1 MTTNDANQTSLL
13 ARIAGK
19 FAYHPENVATD
30 ALGHIL
36 RYEGALR
43 ILGLTL
49 LDGGVDVGDLAQ
61 VRTQAGQKG
70 GRPDLAVLDSGGYE
84 RALIEAKF
92 WAGLTANQPSAYL
105 ERLAVT
111 GKTSA
116 LLFVSPESR
125 QETLWSEL
133 LRAARIE
140 DPGEEAAGITR
151 VRVHGTKTSLML
163 VSWNDL
169 LRKLRE
175 VGAYEDINQLEGLC
189 RQESGDSF
197 PPLRDEQ
204 MGPEAPRMMLYL
216 NKLIEAATANAGLKG
231 YLTTEN
237 LRAAPG
243 MVGFGKNMLLGG
255 ATAWL
260 GVNYHFWAKISETP
274 LWIVFIEKKGN
285 ATLTLHE
292 VYEKLTPLREKQPPE
307 AFALLDR
314 RQCVPVYLPTG
325 AQRSATV
332 EAIVDRLGE
341 IADLIGPKRRGRPRK
356 NARPSAS

>member
-19 FAYHPENVATD
+19 FAYHPENVATE

-105 ERLAVT
+105 ERLADT

-116 LLFVSPESR
+116 LLFVFPESR
-125 QETLWSEL
+125 RERLWSEL

-140 DPGEEAAGITR
+140 GPGEEAAGIR
-151 VRVHGTKTSLML
+151 KVLVHGTKTSLML

-169 LRKLRE
+169 LRKLRA
-175 VGAYEDINQLEGLC
+175 VGGAYEDVNQLEGLC

-204 MGPEAPRMMLYL
+204 MGPEAPRIMLYL
-216 NKLIEAATANAGLKG
+216 NELIEEATARGESYGFLG
-231 YLTTEN
+231 SR
-237 LRAAPG
+237 RAAPSMG
-243 MVGFGKNMLLGG
+243 GFGTKMLLGG

-260 GVNYHFWAKISETP
+260 GVNYHHWACLSETP
-274 LWIVFIEKKGN
+274 LWIVFLEKGGN
-285 ATLTLHE
+285 ATLTLRE

-307 AFALLDR
+307 AFSFRD

-325 AQRSATV
+325 AHRNATV

-341 IADLIGPKRRGRPRK
+341 IADLVGPKRRGRPRK